1 MVSCT
6 IALYED
12 GVGGG
17 GGGGEGGGFVINR
30 NTRKILSKSKLATNQ
45 IAENALIDD
54 CFNPFHAQFLISIL
68 PEYVRKP
75 VGHWREWVKQKSTVK
90 AKPLLL

>member
-1 MVSCT
+1 M
-6 IALYED
+6 
-12 GVGGG
+12 GRGGG
-17 GGGGEGGGFVINR
+17 VVINR

-45 IAENALIDD
+45 IAENALIAD

-75 VGHWREWVKQKSTVK
+75 MGHWREWVKRKSTVK
-90 AKPLLL
+90 AKPLFL